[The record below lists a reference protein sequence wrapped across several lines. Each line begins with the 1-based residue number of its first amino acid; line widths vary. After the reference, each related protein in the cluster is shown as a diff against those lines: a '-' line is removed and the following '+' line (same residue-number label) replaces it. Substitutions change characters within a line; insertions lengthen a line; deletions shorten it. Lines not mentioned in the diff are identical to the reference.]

1 MTGELVVPR
10 PIHGVFKTNWYKITT
25 VKKLGLI
32 VNPIAG
38 LGGSVGLKGTDGTS
52 TYRKALEMGA
62 VPRAAPRAVNAL
74 RELGRLGD
82 LEVLTYPRPMGEDE
96 ARAAD
101 LTPIVVGSVGAG
113 DTSPEDTRRA
123 AKELAERGVD
133 LILFAG
139 GDGTARDLCSAIGDS
154 VTALGIP
161 TGVKMYSGVYA
172 TTPLAA
178 GRAAAQYLAG
188 EVPHTRLGEVMD
200 IDEVAFREGEVQARL
215 YGYLR
220 VPDDTS
226 NVQVTKSPSHADEG
240 EDILAIAG
248 EVVDSMQDGTLYI
261 LGPGTTTKGIADVL
275 GVPKTL
281 LGVDVVLDGKI
292 VASDVTESQLIELL
306 EGGRPAKIVVTA
318 IGGQGHIFGRGNQQ
332 IGAGVIGRVGAD
344 NVIVVATR
352 RKLGSLGRRPLM
364 VDTGSQEVGRMLSGY
379 IIVTIGRSESAMVRV
394 SD

>member
-1 MTGELVVPR
+1 MAAGRTQ
-10 PIHGVFKTNWYKITT
+10 

-38 LGGSVGLKGTDGTS
+38 LGGAVGLKGTDGVS
-52 TYRKALEMGA
+52 TYRRALEMGA
-62 VPRAAPRAVNAL
+62 VPRAESRAVEAL
-74 RELGRLGD
+74 RELDRRDG
-82 LEVLTYPRPMGEDE
+82 LEVLTYPGPMGEDE
-96 ARAAD
+96 AREAG
-101 LTPIVVGSVGAG
+101 LSPTIVGSVDGE
-113 DTSPEDTRRA
+113 DTSAEDTRRA
-123 AKELAERGVD
+123 AVELAERSVE

-139 GDGTARDLCSAIGDS
+139 GDGTARDVFSAVGDG

-161 TGVKMYSGVYA
+161 AGVKMYSGVYA
-172 TTPLAA
+172 TTPRAA
-178 GRAAAQYLAG
+178 GRAAAQFLTG
-188 EVPHTRLGEVMD
+188 EVPHTSLGEVMD
-200 IDEVAFREGEVQARL
+200 IDEEAFRLGDVQARL

-226 NVQVTKSPSHADEG
+226 HVQVTKSPSHADEG

-248 EVVDSMQDGTLYI
+248 EVVDSMEDGWLYI

-281 LGVDVVLDGKI
+281 LGVDVVLDGAI

-306 EGGRPAKIVVTA
+306 DGGSPAKIVVTA

-332 IGAGVIGRVGAD
+332 IGAEVIRRVGTD
-344 NVIVVATR
+344 KVIVVATR

-364 VDTGSQEVGRMLSGY
+364 VDTGSREIDRELSGY
-379 IIVTIGRSESAMVRV
+379 IMVTTGRSESAMVKV